1 MAFTDLIS
9 SSFLFSIAI
18 IIILIGA
25 IFAYVSYRM
34 SEQDHKISSMLGLVT
49 TMAEEM
55 QFFRN
60 KLSKIQEQDR
70 PVNNSQ
76 SLFDPNNL
84 LHIGAIHANNL
95 ISVSDDDRDEE
106 DDDEDENETV
116 SDNVED
122 EDDDESCSDEDMN
135 ESDEDEDENEDEDE
149 DENETVS
156 DEDDKTN
163 LDHLIVEEFDL
174 EQNTQ
179 FLNITSINNQSDENN
194 NTKMIHLEEI
204 VDVSENEVHSHNS
217 LDNIFSGDLK
227 TISIFDLEETNKKTN
242 DYKKMSLNKLR
253 DVVIEKGLVSDASK
267 LKKNELVKL
276 LED

>member
-18 IIILIGA
+18 IIIILIGA
-25 IFAYVSYRM
+25 IFANYVSYRM

-60 KLSKIQEQDR
+60 KLSKIPEQEHHD
-70 PVNNSQ
+70 NNSQ

-95 ISVSDDDRDEE
+95 ISVSDDEN
-106 DDDEDENETV
+106 DEN
-116 SDNVED
+116 
-122 EDDDESCSDEDMN
+122 DDESCSDEDDSETSSDDDCETGSDDDCETGSN
-135 ESDEDEDENEDEDE
+135 DDDDDESGSDEDE
-149 DENETVS
+149 
-156 DEDDKTN
+156 KTN
-163 LDHLIVEEFDL
+163 LDTLIVEEFDL
-174 EQNTQ
+174 EQNTE
-179 FLNITSINNQSDENN
+179 FLNITSINNQPEEHNI
-194 NTKMIHLEEI
+194 KMIHLKEI
-204 VDVSENEVHSHNS
+204 VDVSENEVHNHNS

-227 TISIFDLEETNKKTN
+227 TISIFDLEESNKKTN

-253 DVVIEKGLVSDASK
+253 DIVIEKGLVSDASK

-276 LED
+276 LEDE

>member
-1 MAFTDLIS
+1 MAFTDLLS

-34 SEQDHKISSMLGLVT
+34 SEQDHKISSMLCLVT

-60 KLSKIQEQDR
+60 KLSKIQETDH
-70 PVNNSQ
+70 PANHSQ
-76 SLFDPNNL
+76 TLFDPNNL
-84 LHIGAIHANNL
+84 LHTGAIHVNNL
-95 ISVSDDDRDEE
+95 ISVSDDEDEDHDE
-106 DDDEDENETV
+106 DDDDDETDNVEDDDADSRSDEDENE
-116 SDNVED
+116 SESESG
-122 EDDDESCSDEDMN
+122 EDDN
-135 ESDEDEDENEDEDE
+135 ESDEGEE
-149 DENETVS
+149 
-156 DEDDKTN
+156 TN
-163 LDHLIVEEFDL
+163 LDPLIVEEFDL
-174 EQNTQ
+174 EQNSQ
-179 FLNITSINNQSDENN
+179 FLNITSMNNQSDENN
-194 NTKMIHLEEI
+194 NIKMIHLEEI
-204 VDVSENEVHSHNS
+204 VDVSENELHNGNS

-276 LED
+276 LEDE